1 MGPEEACIEML
12 EELRGHA
19 DPVNVEGMA
28 RFGISSAGTLGVSMR
43 DVRAI
48 GRQVL
53 RQHRRDGAFRHSL
66 ALCLW
71 ESGVHEARILATIV
85 EEPAAVTPDQAL
97 RWARQV
103 DSWDVCDQLCMNLLR
118 ATLFAWDLIPVWTTA
133 EEEFVK
139 RAGYVLIATLAV
151 HAKAGPD
158 WRYEELLALI
168 PGGASDERPMVHK
181 AVNWA
186 LRQIG
191 KRSDVLREQALA
203 LALQLADSDVRSTR
217 WVGRDAVRELKSRA

>member
-1 MGPEEACIEML
+1 MGPEETCFEVL

-43 DVRAI
+43 DIRAL

-71 ESGVHEARILATIV
+71 DSGVHEARILATII
-85 EEPAAVTPDQAL
+85 EDPAAVTPDHAL
-97 RWARQV
+97 GWARQV

-118 ATLFAWDLIPVWTTA
+118 ATPFAWELIPVWTSA

-139 RAGYVLIATLAV
+139 RAGYVLVATLAV
-151 HAKAGPD
+151 HAKAEPD
-158 WRYEELLALI
+158 SRFEEFLALI
-168 PGGASDERPMVHK
+168 PAGAADERPMVHK

-186 LRQIG
+186 LRQTG
-191 KRSDVLREQALA
+191 KRSDALHERALA
-203 LALQLADSDVRSTR
+203 LALELADSDIRSAR
-217 WVGRDAVRELKSRA
+217 WVGRDAVRELRRRA

>member
-1 MGPEEACIEML
+1 VGPEEACAETL

-43 DVRAI
+43 EVRTL
-48 GRQVL
+48 GRRLL
-53 RQHRRDGAFRHSL
+53 RQHRRDGAFRHAL

-71 ESGVHEARILATIV
+71 DSGIHEARILATIV
-85 EEPAAVTPDQAL
+85 DEPAAVTPEQAL
-97 RWARQV
+97 AWARQI
-103 DSWDVCDQLCMNLLR
+103 DSWDVCDQLCLNLLR
-118 ATLFAWDLIPVWTTA
+118 ATPFAWDLIPVWTSA

-151 HAKAGPD
+151 HAKAEPD
-158 WRYEELLALI
+158 SRFEELLSLVPA
-168 PGGASDERPMVHK
+168 GASDERPMVHK

-186 LRQIG
+186 LRQVG
-191 KRSDVLREQALA
+191 KRSDHLRGPALA
-203 LALQLADSDVRSTR
+203 IALELADSDVRSTR
-217 WVGRDAVRELKSRA
+217 WVGRDAARELRD